1 LKPIMSRWRPKLLT
15 ESSKESRTMQ
25 IIWVSG
31 PVGQIRSINIS
42 YKHLMIGF
50 VSITLG
56 LIICGALLQL
66 IGFRIAVEM
75 NPAFLRKM
83 GNLHSATEIDN
94 LKYFYEQKLKAIHG
108 QVEINNQLVS
118 KLQEQNKKLISMA
131 IPPAMQKEKSF
142 NNSSGGPFI
151 PLKLK
156 SDIGLLSSLDDS
168 MSYLKNMNQ
177 RVEQQKDLHDQQI
190 QWLENKPLSMPMTSG
205 ANLTSGFGRRL
216 DPFTGT
222 WSEHT
227 GLDFTSAIGVPIYAA
242 GSGVVKLAGWDGSYG
257 QTVIIDHGDGY
268 VSRYAH
274 TSKILV
280 KEGDLVKL
288 HQNIALIGTTGRS
301 TGPHLHFEIIKNGTP
316 VNPVEYLTGLSQA
329 KNVSYPE

>member
-1 LKPIMSRWRPKLLT
+1 
-15 ESSKESRTMQ
+15 MQ

-31 PVGQIRSINIS
+31 PVGQIRTINIS
-42 YKHLMIGF
+42 FKHLVIAF
-50 VSITLG
+50 ASITLG

-66 IGFRIAVEM
+66 VGFRIAVEM
-75 NPAFLRKM
+75 NPNFLRKM

-94 LKYFYEQKLKAIHG
+94 LKYFYEQKLQAIHG
-108 QVEINNQLVS
+108 QVEVNNQLVS
-118 KLQEQNKKLISMA
+118 KFQEQNKKLLSMA
-131 IPPAMQKEKSF
+131 IPAAMQKEKSF

-151 PLKLK
+151 PPKLK
-156 SDIGLLSSLDDS
+156 SDVGILSSLDDS
-168 MSYLKNMNQ
+168 MSYLKNVNQ
-177 RVEQQKDLHDQQI
+177 RVKQHQELLDQQI
-190 QWLENKPLSMPMTSG
+190 QWLENKPLSMPMTTG

-227 GLDFTSAIGVPIYAA
+227 GLDFTSPMGVPIYAA
-242 GSGVVKLAGWDGSYG
+242 GGGVVKLAGWDGSYG

-280 KEGDLVKL
+280 KEGEKVKL
-288 HQNIALIGTTGRS
+288 HQNIALVGTTGRS
-301 TGPHLHFEIIKNGTP
+301 TGPHLHFEIIKNGIP
-316 VNPVEYLTGLSQA
+316 VNPVEYLIGLSQGKKA
-329 KNVSYPE
+329 AYAE